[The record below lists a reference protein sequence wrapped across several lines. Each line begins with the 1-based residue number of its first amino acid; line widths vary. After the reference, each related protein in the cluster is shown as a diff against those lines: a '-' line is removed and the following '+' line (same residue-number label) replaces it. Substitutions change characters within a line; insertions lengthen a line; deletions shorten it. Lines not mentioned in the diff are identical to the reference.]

1 MLFSAECWFLT
12 IISLRTSP
20 VVNKVLCLTCVLQWY
35 HSKTMI
41 RMCKSFRK
49 VMHRLSSIGNC
60 PPVFCLFILW
70 CFSYWCF
77 WTVVLEKT
85 LESPLD
91 SKEINQSILKEINL
105 GCSFKGQ
112 MLKLKLQ
119 CFSHLMRRANWLKK
133 TLMLEKIEGRE
144 KKVRQKMRWL
154 DNITESMDVILSKL
168 RQIVK
173 DREAWR
179 AANHGDLKRHDWVT
193 EQQQQNYVSF

>member
-91 SKEINQSILKEINL
+91 SKEINQSILKEIIPQYSL
-105 GCSFKGQ
+105 AGL

-119 CFSHLMRRANWLKK
+119 YFGFLMWRAYSLEK
-133 TLMLEKIEGRE
+133 TAMLGKIEGRRRE
-144 KKVRQKMRWL
+144 RLRMKWL
-154 DNITESMDVILSKL
+154 DGIISSMNMNLDKFQEMVSD
-168 RQIVK
+168 RQ
-173 DREAWR
+173 D
-179 AANHGDLKRHDWVT
+179 
-193 EQQQQNYVSF
+193 